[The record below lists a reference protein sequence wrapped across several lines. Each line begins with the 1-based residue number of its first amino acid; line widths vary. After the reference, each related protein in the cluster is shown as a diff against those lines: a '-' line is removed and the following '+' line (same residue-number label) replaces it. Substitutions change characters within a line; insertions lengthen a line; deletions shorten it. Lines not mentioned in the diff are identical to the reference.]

1 MHLDQKHVEPVVDE
15 MTEVLDGDQA
25 GTRVPTV
32 RIRTPHA
39 SSLAHLR
46 RATNRI
52 RDRGLSRK
60 NRHRQ

>member
-1 MHLDQKHVEPVVDE
+1 MHLDQKNVEPVIGE
-15 MTEVLDGDQA
+15 MTEVLDADQA
-25 GTRVPTV
+25 GMRVPAV

-39 SSLAHLR
+39 SSLAYPR

-52 RDRGLSRK
+52 RERGLSRK